1 MRKLN
6 FDDYDFVVH
15 SSFILY
21 YNYPVPVV
29 GFHELDYESNSE
41 VMLFEQM
48 FITGYDRRIVEFLI
62 ETMNIISNTNISN
75 VDNFIEA
82 LSYRYGK
89 DNDAQKA
96 IVNRYYESRS
106 IMDYYSSRKGIILM
120 FMPYGLTERNIV
132 DIYLPNQTLYYERA
146 VEVKAVIMVSADPRM
161 YLSNIKLLDHT
172 LRYLLQVDGA
182 ITELINDK
190 EKTLNKIFDR
200 IVRRRFL
207 NP

>member
-1 MRKLN
+1 
-6 FDDYDFVVH
+6 
-15 SSFILY
+15 
-21 YNYPVPVV
+21 
-29 GFHELDYESNSE
+29 
-41 VMLFEQM
+41 
-48 FITGYDRRIVEFLI
+48 
-62 ETMNIISNTNISN
+62 MN
-75 VDNFIEA
+75 
-82 LSYRYGK
+82 
-89 DNDAQKA
+89 
-96 IVNRYYESRS
+96 
-106 IMDYYSSRKGIILM
+106 
-120 FMPYGLTERNIV
+120 
-132 DIYLPNQTLYYERA
+132 NQTLYYERA

>member
-1 MRKLN
+1 
-6 FDDYDFVVH
+6 
-15 SSFILY
+15 
-21 YNYPVPVV
+21 
-29 GFHELDYESNSE
+29 
-41 VMLFEQM
+41 MLFEHI

-62 ETMNIISNTNISN
+62 ETMNIIRNTNISN

-120 FMPYGLTERNIV
+120 FLPYGLTERNIV

-161 YLSNIKLLDHT
+161 NLSNVKLLDHT